1 MATRRTWIWIV
12 VAVMAAGLVAVIGI
26 AGAGIYFVSKRV
38 QSATAT
44 APEAVRSFDEV
55 TKSFRGNHRALYE
68 LSGSQEPQLTKPF
81 SSIPTSPTKATDLW
95 VQAWDPDDERLV
107 KLSLPLWL
115 LRYGDRKMRV
125 LKDEGGFPL
134 RELTLDADE
143 LSRIGPSIV
152 LDYRRA
158 NGLRV
163 LLWTR

>member
-12 VAVMAAGLVAVIGI
+12 VAVMATGLVAVIVV

-38 QSATAT
+38 QSGSAS
-44 APEAVRSFDEV
+44 APEALKSFDEV
-55 TKSFRGNHRALYE
+55 TRSFREHRALYE
-68 LSGSQEPQLTKPF
+68 LTGSQEPQLTKPF
-81 SSIPTSPTKATDLW
+81 SSIPTAPTRATDLW

-125 LKDEGGFPL
+125 LKDEGGLPL
-134 RELTLDADE
+134 RELSLDADE

-152 LDYRRA
+152 LDYRRP